1 MNRLIVTTLALITG
15 FFTLVFALV
24 MAIPLAIVA
33 LITGKRL
40 QKQMQN
46 HINARRVNESRRTQ
60 FSDASAFSHTN
71 TIDGEFEEVNRKG

>member
-46 HINARRVNESRRTQ
+46 QMNAYSVNEKRRTP
-60 FSDASAFSHTN
+60 FSDAGAFPHTN
-71 TIDGEFEEVNRKG
+71 TIDGEFEEVNR